1 MSNLKEIEPKII
13 TESDDNIEPIARKK
27 SVRSWLESL
36 MREYGIIIAF
46 LAELLIFTS
55 VSEHFLTPTN
65 LINVTLQTSIIAIIA
80 VGMTFV
86 ILTAGIDLSV
96 GSLVAMSGVICALL
110 LKLEI
115 PVWFALVVGIGGGV
129 LLGVASGAFS
139 GLFITKF
146 NITPFIATLAM
157 MTIWRG
163 AAYMVVGGRPVW
175 GLPEAF
181 DFLGSGR
188 LAGIPFPTVVMIVV
202 YSVAW
207 FVLAHT
213 PFGRHVYA
221 VGGNAE
227 AARLAGIRTN
237 KVILWVYMICGGL
250 AALSG
255 VLLASR
261 MSSGQPNAGLMYELD
276 VIATVVV
283 GGTSLFGGRGSIVG
297 TFFGAMLIGV
307 LRNGLNLVGVGSYFQ
322 QVVLGVV
329 ILLAVILDQFRKEG

>member
-1 MSNLKEIEPKII
+1 MIQ
-13 TESDDNIEPIARKK
+13 PIAREK
-27 SVRSWLESL
+27 SIRSWLEKL

-46 LAELLIFTS
+46 LVELLIFAG
-55 VSEHFLTPTN
+55 VSEHFLTLTN

-110 LKLEI
+110 LKLPI
-115 PVWFALVVGIGGGV
+115 PVSLVLAVGICGSV
-129 LLGVASGAFS
+129 LLGVVSGGLS

-307 LRNGLNLVGVGSYFQ
+307 LRNGLNLAGVGSYFQ